1 MVVDKHKRTLGT
13 LRLSVTDRCNLRCV
27 YCMPEDDYEWL
38 PDESI
43 LSEEELERVAR
54 AFVALGARE
63 IRVTGGEPLLRPE
76 LESIVAR
83 LAKIEGVRDLALTT
97 NGVLFAPR
105 AEALK
110 RAGLHRVTFSVDTLR
125 PERAKALSRTTRL
138 HDVLDGVRA
147 AKRAGFT
154 GTKINAVVMRGKN
167 DDEILELVALAR
179 EQGAEMRFI
188 EYMDVFG
195 ATKWSARDVFS
206 REEILEALDHPDPIA
221 TESPAPATR
230 HRMKD
235 GTIVGVVASTTAP
248 FCASCDRARVT
259 ADGVYFGCLYA
270 ERGVDLR
277 APLRS
282 RASVSDLAAIVR
294 AAWEARDDRGA
305 EQRRALADRTAF
317 VPLSRLRGDPH
328 HEMHTRGG

>member
-1 MVVDKHKRTLGT
+1 
-13 LRLSVTDRCNLRCV
+13 
-27 YCMPEDDYEWL
+27 MPEDDYEWL
-38 PDESI
+38 PNESI

-63 IRVTGGEPLLRPE
+63 IRITGGEPLLRPE
-76 LESIVAR
+76 LAAIVQR
-83 LAKIEGVRDLALTT
+83 ISKIDGVRDLALTT

-138 HDVLDGVRA
+138 HDVLEGLRA
-147 AKRAGFT
+147 ANRAGFS

-167 DDEILELVALAR
+167 DDEIGDLVSLAR
-179 EQGAEMRFI
+179 ELGAEMRFI

-195 ATKWSARDVFS
+195 ATQWSARDVVS
-206 REEILEALDHPDPIA
+206 REEILSALGSPEPIVQS
-221 TESPAPATR
+221 SPAPASR
-230 HRMKD
+230 YRMKD
-235 GTIVGVVASTTAP
+235 GTVVGIVASTTAP

-259 ADGVYFGCLYA
+259 ADGVYFGCLYT

-277 APLRS
+277 APLRAH
-282 RASVSDLAAIVR
+282 ASESDLAALLR

-305 EQRRALADRTAF
+305 EKRRALEERTAF